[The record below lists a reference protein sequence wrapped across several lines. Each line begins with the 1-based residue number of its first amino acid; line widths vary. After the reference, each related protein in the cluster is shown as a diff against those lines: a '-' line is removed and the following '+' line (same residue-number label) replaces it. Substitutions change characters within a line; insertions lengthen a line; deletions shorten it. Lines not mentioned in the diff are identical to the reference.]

1 MSLKQIVEEHNVF
14 AKLFREEPMDYRNL
28 TQTQA
33 TKLYYRIDCDLSP
46 EHLHCD
52 GEISAAQA
60 MKRKLVLDKA
70 VRDLDD
76 RDFRR
81 PTDVYNLEYV

>member
-1 MSLKQIVEEHNVF
+1 MSLEQIVQEHNIF
-14 AKLFREEPMDYRNL
+14 AKLFREEPMDCRHL

-33 TKLYYRIDCDLSP
+33 TKLYYRIDSDLSP

-76 RDFRR
+76 RGFAR
-81 PTDVYNLEYV
+81 PQDLYCID